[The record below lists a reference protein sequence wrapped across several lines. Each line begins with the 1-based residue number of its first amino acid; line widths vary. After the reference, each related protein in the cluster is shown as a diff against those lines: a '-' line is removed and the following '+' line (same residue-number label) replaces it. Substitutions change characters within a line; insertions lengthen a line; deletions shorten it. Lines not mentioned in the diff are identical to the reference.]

1 MSNPESARRV
11 SYPKRLARLAVERIE
26 SAFDAVF
33 TPEWNPLYQLG
44 ALGWFFYWI
53 VAVSGIYLY
62 VFFDSGVT
70 EAYESVEHITHV
82 QWYAGGVMRSL
93 HRYASD
99 ALVIVMMLHLLRE
112 YIMDRL
118 HGPRWFA
125 WVIGVPM
132 IWLVFAAGISGYWV
146 VWDKLA
152 QYVALATSQ
161 WLDALPL
168 FGEPIARNFIHDS
181 TLSGRFFTL
190 MVFIHIAVPLI
201 LLFVMWIHIQ
211 RHTHARVNP
220 PRGLAMGTLAALLVL
235 SLVHP
240 AVSQGPADLGAV
252 PARVGLDWFYLFLYP
267 LLDEYSGIAL
277 WALLGAATLLL
288 LALPW
293 LPHKRSVPAIVDLD
307 NCNGCA
313 RCVADCPHGAVR
325 MATRSDA
332 SAYAQEAIVDPALCV
347 ACGICVGACPTA
359 TPFRR
364 RSALK
369 AGIELPEYPVLELR
383 ERSLDRSSALRGEA
397 RVIVYGCG
405 QGPDLKAI
413 TGASVA
419 AVEIPCIAMLA
430 PSFIDFMI
438 TRRYVDGVFLTGCR
452 ANDCYERLGARWTD
466 ARIAGE
472 RDPHLRARV
481 PRERI
486 ARFWAGSDRGAEMA
500 DALDLFRAR
509 LRELHAMQAPVVIE
523 RHEAATNAN

>member
-1 MSNPESARRV
+1 MSS
-11 SYPKRLARLAVERIE
+11 SKRLARIALGRLE
-26 SAFDAVF
+26 SGFDAVF
-33 TPEWNPLYQLG
+33 TPGWNPLYQLG

-62 VFFDSGVT
+62 AFFDSGVT
-70 EAYESVEHITHV
+70 QAYESVEHITHV

-99 ALVIVMMLHLLRE
+99 ALVLVMMLHLVRE
-112 YIMDRL
+112 YVMDRL
-118 HGPRWFA
+118 HGPRWFT
-125 WVIGVPM
+125 WVIGVP
-132 IWLVFAAGISGYWV
+132 ILWLVFAAGISGYWV

-152 QYVALATSQ
+152 QYVAQATSE

-201 LLFVMWIHIQ
+201 LLFVMWIHIH
-211 RHTHARVNP
+211 RHSRARVNP
-220 PRGLAMGTLAALLVL
+220 PKGLALGTLAAMLVL
-235 SLVHP
+235 SFLHP
-240 AVSQGPADLGAV
+240 ALSQGPADLGTV
-252 PARVGLDWFYLFLYP
+252 PAQVGLDWFYLFLYP
-267 LLDEYSGIAL
+267 LLDDYSGLAL
-277 WALLGAATLLL
+277 WTLLGAATLLL

-293 LPHKRSVPAIVDLD
+293 VPRKRHVPAVVDLD

-325 MATRSDA
+325 MAPRSDA
-332 SAYAQEAIVDPALCV
+332 SAYAQEAVVDPALCV

-369 AGIELPEYPVLELR
+369 AGIELPEHPVVELR
-383 ERSLDRSSALRGEA
+383 AQSIDRCGDLRGDA
-397 RVIVYGCG
+397 RVIVYACG
-405 QGPDLKAI
+405 QGPDLNTVASE
-413 TGASVA
+413 SVA
-419 AVEIPCIAMLA
+419 VVELPCVAMLA

-438 TRRYVDGVFLTGCR
+438 TRRHVDGVFLTGCR
-452 ANDCYERLGARWTD
+452 SNDCYERLGARWTE

-472 RDPHLRARV
+472 RDPYLRARV

-486 ARFWAGSDRGAEMA
+486 ASFWAGVDRGAKMA
-500 DALDLFRAR
+500 EALEAFRAR
-509 LRELHAMQAPVVIE
+509 LRELHAKEAPVVKVQRE
-523 RHEAATNAN
+523 VATHVG